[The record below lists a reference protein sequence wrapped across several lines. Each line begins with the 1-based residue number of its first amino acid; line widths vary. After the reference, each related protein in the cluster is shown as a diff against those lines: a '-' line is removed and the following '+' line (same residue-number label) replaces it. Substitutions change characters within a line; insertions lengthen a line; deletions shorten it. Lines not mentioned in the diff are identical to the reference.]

1 MNMDIAGAQRV
12 PVVGPYVTPRHRSRL
27 GSSDEITT
35 TDFMSAHAD
44 ARLSWPAMR
53 YLAIDL
59 GEKRTG
65 LAVGDDESGIVSP
78 VDVIITSGPEE
89 RLRQL
94 GVMIQEHEPDA
105 LVLGV
110 PFNMDGSAG
119 PMALKAQALGELLT
133 QRFGKPV
140 HEMDERLTS
149 AAADAQMA
157 QSGLTHGQKKA
168 RRDALAAAAIL
179 RDFLDTRDL

>member
-1 MNMDIAGAQRV
+1 
-12 PVVGPYVTPRHRSRL
+12 
-27 GSSDEITT
+27 
-35 TDFMSAHAD
+35 
-44 ARLSWPAMR
+44 MR

-59 GEKRTG
+59 GGKRTG
-65 LAVGDDESGIVSP
+65 LAVGDDASGIVSP
-78 VDVIITSGPEE
+78 VDVIVTANADE

-94 GVMIQEHEPDA
+94 GVAIREHEPDA

-119 PMALKAQALGELLT
+119 PMALKARALGELLT

-157 QSGLTHGQKKA
+157 RTGLTHGQKKA

-179 RDFLDTRDL
+179 RDFLESRADRI